1 MSDSY
6 HHGNLRQALI
16 DAGIKIINESG
27 ENSLSLRK
35 AAALCNV
42 SHAAPYAHFKDKE
55 ELIEAIKASVT
66 DQFMKELQ
74 DAVSDA
80 SNAEE
85 AIVSM
90 GRRYVVFFIHKPDYF
105 KFLFG
110 SRNVVAH
117 LRPDKEYEEDYP
129 PFKLL
134 KEMYLKYLKENN
146 IEKSVNVQEAE
157 LLKIWSSAHGLA
169 AIACM
174 PGVKLSLDWEN
185 ALAGDLLLR

>member
-16 DAGIKIINESG
+16 EAGIKIINECG
-27 ENSLSLRK
+27 EAGLSLRK
-35 AAALCNV
+35 TAALCEV

-55 ELIEAIKASVT
+55 ELIEAIKESVT
-66 DQFMKELQ
+66 KQFMENLQNAVQ
-74 DAVSDA
+74 DAPDA
-80 SNAEE
+80 ES
-85 AIVSM
+85 AIVNM
-90 GRRYVVFFIHKPDYF
+90 GRSYVVFFLHKPDYF

-110 SRNVVAH
+110 SQNVIAH
-117 LRPDKEYEEDYP
+117 LRTDKEYAEDYP

-134 KEMYLKYLKENN
+134 KKTYIKYLE
-146 IEKSVNVQEAE
+146 EKNFKKSEEEQEQE

-174 PGVKLSLDWEN
+174 SQVKLSFDWEK
-185 ALAGDLLLR
+185 AVSGDILLK